1 MQLGIGEGR
10 VRHSVKYLFMIL
22 DQDLND
28 NVLKFDIHDG
38 CYCFFL
44 RPQQGGSKHNSKVCH
59 CHQILLVVVSDI
71 CQVVHEQL

>member
-1 MQLGIGEGR
+1 MQLGTAE
-10 VRHSVKYLFMIL
+10 RHLRHGIKDLFMIFNE
-22 DQDLND
+22 DLND

-44 RPQQGGSKHNSKVCH
+44 GPQQGRSKHHTKVGH
-59 CHQILLVVVSDI
+59 CHQILLVVVSNI